1 MSDATNLD
9 VPEEFN
15 DWPHETRSFVLA
27 EANTAKDLRREINAL
42 AGLSS
47 EGVENDGAGRFTK
60 EQLATLV
67 MALGGPN
74 GGGQ

>member
-1 MSDATNLD
+1 MAATNLEI
-9 VPEEFN
+9 PNEFEE
-15 DWPHETRSFVLA
+15 WPHGARSFTLA
-27 EANTAKDLRREINAL
+27 EANTAKDLRREINSL

-47 EGVENDGAGRFTK
+47 DDVTHDKAGQFTK

-74 GGGQ
+74 GGET